1 MISCKYYCNEITA
14 HIMIFNLMQYIQIL
28 YAFIQNIPFLIQK
41 NINLYF
47 TNLICFPEK
56 WMRQND
62 RDIPNYI
69 SFLIE
74 IMAELQERKSIY
86 K

>member
-1 MISCKYYCNEITA
+1 MISRKYYCNEITA

-47 TNLICFPEK
+47 TNLICFLEK

>member
-1 MISCKYYCNEITA
+1 
-14 HIMIFNLMQYIQIL
+14 
-28 YAFIQNIPFLIQK
+28 
-41 NINLYF
+41 
-47 TNLICFPEK
+47 
-56 WMRQND
+56 MRQND